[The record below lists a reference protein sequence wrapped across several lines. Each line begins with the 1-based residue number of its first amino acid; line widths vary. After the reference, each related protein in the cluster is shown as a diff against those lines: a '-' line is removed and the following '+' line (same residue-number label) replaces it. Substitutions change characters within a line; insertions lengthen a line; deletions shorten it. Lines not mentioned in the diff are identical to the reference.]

1 MTRTFAF
8 LWIFTLLG
16 SAAPTPGAAEED
28 PVEAQLA
35 ATRAEHRMTVA
46 RALEL
51 GPSEAPGFWKVYEA
65 YTDRIHRVEQRL
77 VRLIVDFTRSQD
89 DMTDEK
95 AAELLAELMDLERE
109 QLEARRTYASDLA
122 GVVSDRTRARAYQI
136 ERKFQAVADFS
147 RAKSLPLLE

>member
-1 MTRTFAF
+1 MMRTFAF

-16 SAAPTPGAAEED
+16 FTAPTAGAAEED
-28 PVEAQLA
+28 PVEARLA

-51 GPSEAPGFWKVYEA
+51 GPAEAPGFWKVYET
-65 YTDRIHRVEQRL
+65 YTERIHRVERGL
-77 VRLIVDFTRSQD
+77 IRLIVDFKRSQD

-95 AAELLAELMDLERE
+95 AAELLAALMDLERQ
-109 QLEARRTYASDLA
+109 QLEARRSYASDLA

-136 ERKFQAVADFS
+136 ERKFQAVADFN